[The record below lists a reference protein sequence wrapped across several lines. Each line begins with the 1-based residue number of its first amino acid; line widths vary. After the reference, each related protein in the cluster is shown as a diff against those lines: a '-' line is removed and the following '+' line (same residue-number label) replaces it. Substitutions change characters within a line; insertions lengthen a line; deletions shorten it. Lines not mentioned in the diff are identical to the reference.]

1 MIILKLFIFSLVMA
15 YIMAKLEIEIEGQHG
30 WAAKLPTWRIKNKFT
45 KLFWGDQEY
54 TGYHFWIFWMVMA
67 LLHFPFVL
75 GLSWTPRLEL
85 QILGVFF
92 IGVIFED
99 FFWFILNPHYG
110 LKKFTKEHAHW
121 HHEWYKGVPALYI
134 RLAALTAFC
143 AIIGFFFTS

>member
-1 MIILKLFIFSLVMA
+1 
-15 YIMAKLEIEIEGQHG
+15 
-30 WAAKLPTWRIKNKFT
+30 
-45 KLFWGDQEY
+45 
-54 TGYHFWIFWMVMA
+54 MVMA